1 MIKQIA
7 AAAALAILSSTAVA
21 ADRAPIYVGAD
32 FGTTKIDNV
41 DDRSSSYGIF
51 AGYQLSPQFAIEAG
65 FRRLADYDLRVGTA
79 NGDVTLDQ
87 TALSVIGTLPLS
99 SGFNVYGRLGY
110 NHLKAKA
117 SLAGFGGSDSE
128 SGVLYGIGLGYTFSD
143 TVSGRVEI
151 QRPSSDSSNLS
162 AGISFAF

>member
-1 MIKQIA
+1 MIKHIA
-7 AAAALAILSSTAVA
+7 AAAALAILSSAAVA

-32 FGTTKIDNV
+32 LGTTKIDNIG
-41 DDRSSSYGIF
+41 DRSNSYGIF
-51 AGYQLSPQFAIEAG
+51 AGYQLTPQFAIEAG
-65 FRRLADYDLRVGTA
+65 YRRLADYDLSVGA
-79 NGDVTLDQ
+79 LRGNVTLDQ
-87 TALSVIGTLPLS
+87 TALSVVGTLPLS
-99 SGFNVYGRLGY
+99 NAFNVYGRLGY

-117 SLAGFGGSDSE
+117 SLAGATGSDNE
-128 SGVLYGIGLGYTFSD
+128 SGVLYGIGLGYAFTG